1 MGDFQA
7 HFRAGVIGAAV
18 TAIAAL
24 SYGIGRG
31 LAVSTIAT
39 LTVGVFAAT
48 LVGSV
53 IPDVDVHSSIPRR
66 YFGRLLVVAGVGVG
80 GFFALDNPTM
90 ATTIGAGLAGV
101 IGLANPPV
109 GSAAIVGGGLL
120 LALGLLVA
128 KAAGYALDEFTTHRG
143 FAHSLAFAGLFGAG
157 VAFLT
162 SQISLFTLSLA
173 GLVGVAGTIGVVIHT
188 RIVDR

>member
-173 GLVGVAGTIGVVIHT
+173 GLVGIAGTIGVVIHT

>member
-157 VAFLT
+157 VAFLA

-173 GLVGVAGTIGVVIHT
+173 GLVGIAGTIGVVIHT

>member
-18 TAIAAL
+18 AAIAAL
-24 SYGIGRG
+24 SYGIGRA
-31 LAVSTIAT
+31 LAAPTVAA

-66 YFGRLLVVAGVGVG
+66 YFGRLLVVAGVGIG
-80 GFFALDNPTM
+80 AFFALDNPAM
-90 ATTIGAGLAGV
+90 ATAIGAGLAGT
-101 IGLANPPV
+101 IGLASPPV

-120 LALGLLVA
+120 LVLGLIAA
-128 KAAGYALDEFTTHRG
+128 KAAGYAIDEFTTHRG

-157 VAFLT
+157 VAVLA
-162 SQISLFTLSLA
+162 SQLPLFPLSLA
-173 GLVGVAGTIGVVIHT
+173 GLIGVAGTIGVVIHT